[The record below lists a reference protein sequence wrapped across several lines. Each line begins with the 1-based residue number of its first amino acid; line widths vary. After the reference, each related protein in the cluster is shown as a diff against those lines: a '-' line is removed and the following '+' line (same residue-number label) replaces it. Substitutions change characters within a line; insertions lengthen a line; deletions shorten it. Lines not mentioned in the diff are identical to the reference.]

1 MADGPESNE
10 KNKNKNNMSAPNKAH
25 DAGDLAAVEK
35 GDSTEERIP
44 PPPTQPLLAPVAQA
58 PGNEERVKAT
68 ADLQTRKS
76 GEGQALSAALK
87 TSTPSSSSLPDRS
100 PPPPPPS
107 TTEKEKKAQGDAT
120 TTQLPAI
127 ESVRGDPELES
138 LLPKS
143 SPPLPPPP
151 MLPEKEI
158 GDEATTK
165 PPPTE
170 SVRRNT
176 PSPPQPSS
184 ERTSAATKTPSPP
197 QTSSER
203 TSAATKTPP
212 PPEPTSK
219 ISSEETKTPPP
230 PEPSSEK
237 DWRRDPMADDES
249 DQEGMSLSSSE
260 SADTA
265 SETSFAPATPGEKT
279 SRPAATTKQATA
291 ELGLSKAVADLQTTN
306 LKPAPKETGN
316 REAMAA
322 EVIVGMMSAEV
333 PPPTLQSN
341 RLQSA
346 AVQQT
351 TPVLRD
357 LAKATKRRQAEEKK
371 AKESNRLV
379 DASKA
384 PSQKAQQAKSKGPKV
399 AGVAGVAGTT
409 GAAQVTV
416 TERAT
421 QPLLDTESAVRSS
434 GGGSTVEVASH
445 AGGAEIADEHSD
457 DAEKDEA
464 DNEAFKIEYIDEDA
478 RGKLTGRCTLI
489 LTVILTHRKHSF
501 SVFSYV
507 QCKLKNIHS
516 LFLFDFWNTVG

>member
-1 MADGPESNE
+1 
-10 KNKNKNNMSAPNKAH
+10 
-25 DAGDLAAVEK
+25 
-35 GDSTEERIP
+35 
-44 PPPTQPLLAPVAQA
+44 
-58 PGNEERVKAT
+58 
-68 ADLQTRKS
+68 
-76 GEGQALSAALK
+76 
-87 TSTPSSSSLPDRS
+87 
-100 PPPPPPS
+100 
-107 TTEKEKKAQGDAT
+107 
-120 TTQLPAI
+120 
-127 ESVRGDPELES
+127 
-138 LLPKS
+138 
-143 SPPLPPPP
+143 
-151 MLPEKEI
+151 
-158 GDEATTK
+158 
-165 PPPTE
+165 
-170 SVRRNT
+170 
-176 PSPPQPSS
+176 
-184 ERTSAATKTPSPP
+184 
-197 QTSSER
+197 
-203 TSAATKTPP
+203 
-212 PPEPTSK
+212 
-219 ISSEETKTPPP
+219 
-230 PEPSSEK
+230 
-237 DWRRDPMADDES
+237 
-249 DQEGMSLSSSE
+249 
-260 SADTA
+260 
-265 SETSFAPATPGEKT
+265 
-279 SRPAATTKQATA
+279 
-291 ELGLSKAVADLQTTN
+291 
-306 LKPAPKETGN
+306 
-316 REAMAA
+316 MAA

-489 LTVILTHRKHSF
+489 LTDILTHHKHSF